1 MSYRI
6 RTAAVLAAS
15 LLIAGPVLAQPPAAP
30 ASPAQAPPDAAAQAQ
45 IAALMDPAVEEH
57 LRAVTAAVPGARTVR
72 TLRGR
77 LAPGAVQKFNI
88 VAEAGT
94 FYIAAVCD
102 DACGDIDLRMLTTDG
117 QLAAEDARP
126 SKFPLTQAEVTG
138 RVTFDVEVVMKACSK
153 DPCAWGVRILSKP
166 AQAAAAK

>member
-1 MSYRI
+1 MNYRV
-6 RTAAVLAAS
+6 RTAAVLAAA
-15 LLIAGPVLAQPPAAP
+15 LMIAGPVQAQPPAA
-30 ASPAQAPPDAAAQAQ
+30 QAPADAATQAQ
-45 IAALMDPAVEEH
+45 IQALMDPAVEEH

-94 FYIAAVCD
+94 FMIAAVCD
-102 DACGDIDLRMLTTDG
+102 DACGDIDLRMLAPDG

-138 RVTFDVEVVMKACSK
+138 RVSFDVEVVMKACSK

-166 AQAAAAK
+166 AAAGPAPN